1 METQRTGPVRELL
14 VVGGNLALDFAN
26 TVDDPDGPARF
37 DHIGDL
43 PGLLGWAQARGLLSS
58 SDQAR
63 LTSAAQSPSDE
74 NSRQLQRAHDL
85 RAAVQAVFG
94 AVADGGD
101 VPQAAWAH
109 LRHEAAEALEQA
121 QLDLTERLARLRWAD
136 DGTEIVARAVA
147 HAAYELLL
155 SDQLSKLKRCAG
167 CPWLYLDQ
175 SKNSSRR
182 WCTMEDCGK
191 NAKMRRYVERRSA
204 RRAAAAGRTPEGQPA
219 TAGPAHGSS

>member
-1 METQRTGPVRELL
+1 METLQRGEPVRELL

-85 RAAVQAVFG
+85 RAEVTFLRPPG
-94 AVADGGD
+94 HTCGTR
-101 VPQAAWAH
+101 PQ
-109 LRHEAAEALEQA
+109 RH
-121 QLDLTERLARLRWAD
+121 
-136 DGTEIVARAVA
+136 
-147 HAAYELLL
+147 
-155 SDQLSKLKRCAG
+155 S
-167 CPWLYLDQ
+167 
-175 SKNSSRR
+175 N
-182 WCTMEDCGK
+182 
-191 NAKMRRYVERRSA
+191 RRSS
-204 RRAAAAGRTPEGQPA
+204 T
-219 TAGPAHGSS
+219 